1 MERAARILMRQG
13 LQASSAGMLARRA
26 MSTQKANVYG
36 EYQFKKSIQRGRQQ
50 YMIKNVLTAF
60 GLGGLCTAIYF
71 YSLNVVQQE
80 DFSDVPMPPEPTA
93 AEKSKFDTVKKN

>member
-1 MERAARILMRQG
+1 MERAASILMRQG
-13 LQASSAGMLARRA
+13 VRASSVGMAARRA
-26 MSTQKANVYG
+26 MSTQKVNVYG

-60 GLGGLCTAIYF
+60 GLGGLCAGIYF
-71 YSLNVVQQE
+71 YSLNVVKQE

-93 AEKSKFDTVKKN
+93 DEKTKFDQAKN